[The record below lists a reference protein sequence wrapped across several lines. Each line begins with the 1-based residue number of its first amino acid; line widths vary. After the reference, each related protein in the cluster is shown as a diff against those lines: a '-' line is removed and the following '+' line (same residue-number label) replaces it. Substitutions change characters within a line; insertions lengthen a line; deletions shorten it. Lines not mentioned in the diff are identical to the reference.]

1 MTTEKLVGDM
11 NERINNNGEGFP
23 AVHDCTFFFSFCF
36 LGIRERIYA
45 FLAACHVGN
54 IFFFGKSMYQVSY
67 FKIKVTWVSKN

>member
-11 NERINNNGEGFP
+11 NERINP

-45 FLAACHVGN
+45 FLAACHVGKT
-54 IFFFGKSMYQVSY
+54 FFSFFCWK
-67 FKIKVTWVSKN
+67 